1 MFDRLVD
8 VVSSASGWAYA
19 VVVLVAL
26 VDALL
31 PLVPSETAV
40 ITAGVLS
47 AAGELSLPVVVAAA
61 ASGAMIGDN
70 AAYLVGRRLGGR
82 IKRRL
87 NRSERRRSQL
97 RWAERRLAER
107 GGELI
112 ALGRFIPGG
121 RTAVTL
127 SAGMLPFRWRAFV
140 VFDALAAL
148 GWALYAS
155 MLGFFGGE
163 AFEKAPW
170 KGLVVAIGIAFSTAA
185 AIELVRWYRH
195 RRATTGERMPPA
207 DDRRDGR

>member
-1 MFDRLVD
+1 ERDRGD
-8 VVSSASGWAYA
+8 HGRR
-19 VVVLVAL
+19 
-26 VDALL
+26 
-31 PLVPSETAV
+31 PLRRRRAQPAGGGCRGGLRRHDRRQRGVPRRT
-40 ITAGVLS
+40 
-47 AAGELSLPVVVAAA
+47 AAGRAHQETPQSKRATPEPAQ
-61 ASGAMIGDN
+61 
-70 AAYLVGRRLGGR
+70 VGRAPA
-82 IKRRL
+82 RRA
-87 NRSERRRSQL
+87 RRRADRARSFHPG
-97 RWAERRLAER
+97 RTDGRDAE
-107 GGELI
+107 
-112 ALGRFIPGG
+112 LGRFIPGG